1 MSKPAR
7 RPSASPDPTECS
19 PAKARLLIVDD
30 ELDTR
35 RLLEYRF
42 AHAGFEV
49 QTARSGKEALRRAHS
64 FHPALIILDIA
75 LPDLDGFSVCDAL
88 RTEPETAHTP
98 IVLLSSHSGI
108 SVSARAVESGIRYC
122 YSKCVDLKTFIR
134 DVRTIIAGQ
143 ASGTLAIRASA

>member
-1 MSKPAR
+1 MPNPDR
-7 RPSASPDPTECS
+7 HHPSA
-19 PAKARLLIVDD
+19 PAATASHCTTARLLIVDD

-49 QTARSGKEALRRAHS
+49 QTARSGKEALRLERT

-75 LPDLDGFSVCDAL
+75 LPDLDGFSVCDTL

-122 YSKCVDLKTFIR
+122 FSKCTDLKVFIQAVH
-134 DVRTIIAGQ
+134 DILAGHVGV
-143 ASGTLAIRASA
+143 ATVAPAT

>member
-1 MSKPAR
+1 MPKPTRHQPA
-7 RPSASPDPTECS
+7 APDPVEGPLT
-19 PAKARLLIVDD
+19 KARLLIVDD

-35 RLLEYRF
+35 GLLEYRF
-42 AHAGFEV
+42 AREGFEV
-49 QTARSGKEALRRAHS
+49 RTARNGKEALRKART

-88 RTEPETAHTP
+88 RTEPETARTP

-122 YSKCVDLKTFIR
+122 FSKCTDLKVFIQAVR
-134 DVRTIIAGQ
+134 DILAGHKPAAGLGQ
-143 ASGTLAIRASA
+143 PA